1 MASTSSLEGR
11 VTRAERQNVLLGAYG
26 FQCRCDACALDDAL
40 VEKEDQLRREVTYSP
55 RLGESSFKIDV
66 GQKPTM
72 YRPGSWP
79 SQSVV
84 GNLNFWQGLNV
95 SFRSGF
101 NSSLRFSKIFYVKK
115 EVVQTWDKLDT
126 KSKTWC
132 IWRLAGVRILQM
144 LNDKTSAYPPTWH
157 LGCGL
162 GTCPTC
168 WTGRAGCPG
177 RF

>member
-1 MASTSSLEGR
+1 MWIDAKDCWKYQQSMTSTSSLEGR

-40 VEKEDQLRREVTYSP
+40 VEKEDQLRKEVTYSP
-55 RLGESSFKIDV
+55 RLALIDV

-115 EVVQTWDKLDT
+115 EVVQTWNYCVSWDQVKDLVHL
-126 KSKTWC
+126 KTETC
-132 IWRLAGVRILQM
+132 RSQ
-144 LNDKTSAYPPTWH
+144 NTSDAKQ
-157 LGCGL
+157 
-162 GTCPTC
+162 
-168 WTGRAGCPG
+168 
-177 RF
+177 